1 MGRFTIGLIGKFFGG
16 QHFFAQGLSEGA
28 GAGGEARPIFLNSG
42 DPTDFLEIC
51 DAWVLLHDEGT
62 VHLETLRESGAPIMG
77 RAERLAELEVPVI
90 GMDDRAAFFE
100 VGRQCLRAGAE
111 KLAFFGVDAP
121 FSKRREEGTQR
132 AAAEAGAEFLPFDDF
147 AELEHWLIELRG
159 EKKQAAVLCM
169 NDAAGYRV
177 LRVALHLYL
186 EVPGL
191 LQVVGVDNG
200 PPRDGNIPT
209 LSSIELPLREQGRM
223 MGERLRALEAG
234 EDVPAEVVNVPV
246 DQVLVHHRMSTKG

>member
-1 MGRFTIGLIGKFFGG
+1 MGRFNIGLIGKFFGG
-16 QHFFAQGLSEGA
+16 QHLFAQGLREGA
-28 GAGGEARPIFLNSG
+28 GDEARPIFLNSG
-42 DPTDFLEIC
+42 DPKEFEELC
-51 DAWVLLHDEGT
+51 DAWVLLHDEGME
-62 VHLETLRESGAPIMG
+62 HLEALRESNAPIMG
-77 RAERLAELEVPVI
+77 RAERLAELDVPVI

-100 VGRQCLRAGAE
+100 VGRQCLRDGAE

-132 AAAEAGAEFLPFDDF
+132 AAEQAGAEFLLFDDF
-147 AELEHWLIELRG
+147 AELEHWLIGLRG

-186 EVPGL
+186 EVPGM

-200 PPRDGNIPT
+200 PPRDGNTPT
-209 LSSIELPLREQGRM
+209 LSSIELPLEEQGRV
-223 MGERLRALEAG
+223 MGQKLRAMEAG
-234 EDVPAEVVNVPV
+234 EDVPAEVMNVPV
-246 DQVLVHHRMSTKG
+246 DLVHYRMSTKA